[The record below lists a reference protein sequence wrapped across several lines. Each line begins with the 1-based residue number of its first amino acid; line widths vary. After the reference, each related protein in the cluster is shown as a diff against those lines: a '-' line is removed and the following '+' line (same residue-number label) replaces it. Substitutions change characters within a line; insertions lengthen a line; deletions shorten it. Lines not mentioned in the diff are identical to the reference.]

1 MDHGHPSRDIIGSN
15 SHALAG
21 RRIALGISGSVAAVK
36 SVELAREIMRHG
48 AEVFP
53 VMTPEA
59 QRLVHANL
67 LEWATGNRVVTELTG
82 GIEHVA
88 LAGNVEGK
96 ADLLVIAPATANT
109 IGKIASGIDDTPVTT
124 LATTALGEG
133 IPMLLVP
140 AMHEPMYNHPIV
152 RRNLDTLREI
162 GVHIMMPRISEGKA
176 KIPETGD
183 IVARVAEILGAQAPD
198 AGGEGRDEER
208 GAGRDVGQAA
218 VHAAVQG
225 RPFAGMGVLVTA
237 GRTVEYIDPV
247 RVITNNSSG
256 KMGVAVAQ
264 AARRAG
270 ARVTMICGKM
280 SVPVPDGISRVDVE
294 TAAEMHAAVHTELA
308 DNGHDLFF
316 SVAAVGD
323 WRPREKA
330 AHKLQTAQT
339 ERLTLELEP
348 TPKIVDGLSKQYPH
362 LYVVAFRAQHGLN
375 RDELVADARTRLERA
390 GAQCIAVNDVAS
402 TDAGFEVDT
411 NSLIVI
417 TNDGWVS
424 DTITGTKREVGERL
438 IALVAG
444 NVSHTSNSHGEASR

>member
-1 MDHGHPSRDIIGSN
+1 MNERHPSHDILGST

-21 RRIALGISGSVAAVK
+21 RRIALGVSGSVAAVK
-36 SVELAREIMRHG
+36 SVELARELMRHG
-48 AEVFP
+48 AAIFP

-59 QRLVHANL
+59 ERLVHANL
-67 LEWATGNRVVTELTG
+67 LEWATGHRVVTELTG

-96 ADLLVIAPATANT
+96 ADLVVIAPATANT
-109 IGKIASGIDDTPVTT
+109 VGKIACGIDDTPVTT

-133 IPMLLVP
+133 IPILLVP

-162 GVHIMMPRISEGKA
+162 GVHVMMPRIAEGKA

-183 IVARVAEILGAQAPD
+183 IVARVAEILGTQASD
-198 AGGEGRDEER
+198 AGDEGHGVVR
-208 GAGRDVGQAA
+208 GAWRAA
-218 VHAAVQG
+218 DQGGAVLNG
-225 RPFAGMGVLVTA
+225 RPLDGTRVLVTA

-264 AARRAG
+264 AALRAG

-280 SVPVPDGISRVDVE
+280 SVPVPDGIARIDVE
-294 TAAEMHAAVHTELA
+294 TAEEMQTAVHTELSG
-308 DNGHDLFF
+308 NGYDLFF

-323 WRPREKA
+323 WRPTEKA
-330 AHKLQTAQT
+330 AHKVQTAEA

-362 LYVVAFRAQHGLN
+362 LYVVAFRAQHGLS
-375 RDELVADARTRLERA
+375 RDELIADARARMARA
-390 GAQCIAVNDVAS
+390 GAQCIAVNDIAS
-402 TDAGFEVDT
+402 ADAGFESDT

-417 TNDGWVS
+417 TNDGAVS
-424 DTITGTKREVGERL
+424 DTITGTKGEVGAR
-438 IALVAG
+438 LVAIVADSFRG
-444 NVSHTSNSHGEASR
+444 GQALHGGASD